1 MSISIF
7 DELNNQ
13 CFMTEQPS
21 CHQTTTEESIMSYFS
36 GSWTTYCNSVCIIG
50 RGAYSEYI
58 QQVCLPIQNVHI
70 QGYRC
75 TIFYSNTAEI

>member
-1 MSISIF
+1 MSISTF

-21 CHQTTTEESIMSYFS
+21 CHQTITEESIMSYFS

-75 TIFYSNTAEI
+75 TIILLKYC